1 MIIMSESSQPEKK
14 LKLISLEPKIVIVD
28 QNKSDIQS
36 PQSDDQP
43 VIIAPLMF
51 NQEDMIEDLGELID
65 KVYNEFNQA
74 CEKRN
79 LTWEAELELGMEFG
93 VKFTAKLKI
102 SPK

>member
-1 MIIMSESSQPEKK
+1 MSKTSSTGKK
-14 LKLISLEPKIVIVD
+14 LKVISLEPKVVIV
-28 QNKSDIQS
+28 NNNQS
-36 PQSDDQP
+36 EIESSQSDEDS
-43 VIIAPLMF
+43 VILAPFLL

-74 CEKRN
+74 CESRN

-102 SPK
+102 APKQ